1 MKVSTIIGANAY
13 AVIEDEDGGRT
24 DIRLSPGK
32 SAHASLREYA
42 AEMRAEAERKLRM
55 AATAERAAAILDAPQ
70 YLVAG
75 ERLWNGAEV
84 TASLAAAYNRLTD
97 KIEQFKAKGRRVPEE
112 LLNGRHNLIASA

>member
-13 AVIEDEDGGRT
+13 AVIEDEDGRRT
-24 DIRLSPGK
+24 DIRLSPGR

-42 AEMRAEAERKLRM
+42 KDMRAEAKRKLRM

-75 ERLWNGAEV
+75 EKLWNGTEV
-84 TASLAAAYNRLTD
+84 SDYLAVAYNRLTD
-97 KIEQFKAKGRRVPEE
+97 RIEQFKAKGRRVPEE
-112 LLNGRHNLIASA
+112 LLNGRHNLIARA

>member
-13 AVIEDEDGGRT
+13 AVIEHEDGRRT

-32 SAHASLREYA
+32 SAQASLREYA
-42 AEMRAEAERKLRM
+42 KEMRAEAARKQSL
-55 AATAERAAAILDAPQ
+55 AETAERAAAILDAPQ
-70 YLVAG
+70 YLTAG
-75 ERLWNGAEV
+75 DKLWNGAEV
-84 TASLAAAYNRLTD
+84 THCLATAYNRLTD

>member
-13 AVIEDEDGGRT
+13 AVIEDENGRRT

-55 AATAERAAAILDAPQ
+55 ATTAERAAAILDAPQ

-75 ERLWNGAEV
+75 EKLWNGTEV
-84 TASLAAAYNRLTD
+84 SHNLAVAYNRLTD
-97 KIEQFKAKGRRVPEE
+97 RIEQFKMKGRRVPEE
-112 LLNGRHNLIASA
+112 LLNGRHNLIARA

>member
-1 MKVSTIIGANAY
+1 MPRADRRDDRVRDVRALLG
-13 AVIEDEDGGRT
+13 DETQYRV
-24 DIRLSPGK
+24 R
-32 SAHASLREYA
+32 
-42 AEMRAEAERKLRM
+42 RALEERPVQQ
-55 AATAERAAAILDAPQ
+55 EIDAPK

-84 TASLAAAYNRLTD
+84 SHSLATAYNRLTD

>member
-13 AVIEDEDGGRT
+13 AVIEDEDGRRT
-24 DIRLSPGK
+24 DILLSPGK
-32 SAHASLREYA
+32 SVHASLREYA
-42 AEMRAEAERKLRM
+42 KEMRTKAERNLRM

-75 ERLWNGAEV
+75 DRLWNGAEV
-84 TASLAAAYNRLTD
+84 SHSLATAYNRLTD
-97 KIEQFKAKGRRVPEE
+97 KIEQFRAKGRHVPEE

>member
-13 AVIEDEDGGRT
+13 AVIEGEGGRRT

-55 AATAERAAAILDAPQ
+55 ADMAERAAAILDAPQ

-75 ERLWNGAEV
+75 ERLWNGAV
-84 TASLAAAYNRLTD
+84 VSHSLATAYNRLTD
-97 KIEQFKAKGRRVPEE
+97 KIEQFKMKGRCVPEE

>member
-13 AVIEDEDGGRT
+13 AVIETEDGRRT

-32 SAHASLREYA
+32 SAHVSLREYA
-42 AEMRAEAERKLRM
+42 AEMRAEAARKLRQ
-55 AATAERAAAILDAPQ
+55 AETAERAAAILDAPQ

-75 ERLWNGAEV
+75 DRLWNGAEV
-84 TASLAAAYNRLTD
+84 SHSLATAYNRLTD